1 MCINKWE
8 AKPVRKE
15 LTSIVRVSAI
25 IGSAFLLGACASGG
39 GGMSS
44 SLSPQTISAPSTQPI
59 RPAPQLAPPPRAETL
74 IGLDAYGLR
83 GQFGSPD
90 FQRSEPG
97 AEVWRYGG
105 DACSLFVYMYEDES
119 NTLRTAFVEARAEA
133 GGELPKA
140 PCIADISRQHQLSAL
155 GY

>member
-15 LTSIVRVSAI
+15 ITSTLRASAI
-25 IGSAFLLGACASGG
+25 VSTAFLLGACASGG
-39 GGMSS
+39 GGFSS
-44 SLSPQTISAPSTQPI
+44 SLSPQSISAPSTQPV
-59 RPAPQLAPPPRAETL
+59 RPTPQLAPPPRAETL

-105 DACSLFVYMYEDES
+105 DACSLFFYMYEDES

>member
-15 LTSIVRVSAI
+15 LTSTVRVSAI

-44 SLSPQTISAPSTQPI
+44 SLSPQTISAPSTHAV

-105 DACSLFVYMYEDES
+105 DACSLFIYMYEDES